1 MMHRFID
8 NAENLEHFEDIY
20 KSVFLSY
27 YISLYVSNIKTKN
40 KKERVSVNE
49 IYDFLQDLQKNI
61 SIEIPSV
68 EKRDISLCFYIL
80 SKLGLCHCLK

>member
-27 YISLYVSNIKTKN
+27 TFPCMFPILRQKIK
-40 KKERVSVNE
+40 KKEFQLMKFMISYKICKK
-49 IYDFLQDLQKNI
+49 IY
-61 SIEIPSV
+61 P
-68 EKRDISLCFYIL
+68 
-80 SKLGLCHCLK
+80 